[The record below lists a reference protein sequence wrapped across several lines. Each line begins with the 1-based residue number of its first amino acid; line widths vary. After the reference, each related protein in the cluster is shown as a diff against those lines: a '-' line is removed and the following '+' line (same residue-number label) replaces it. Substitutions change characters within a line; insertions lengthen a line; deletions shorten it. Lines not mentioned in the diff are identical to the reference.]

1 MKSQFEIIVKGRVQG
16 VGFRAAA
23 RKQARAMQLRGWVEN
38 LPTGAVRAVINGD
51 PESCTRFINWCREGS
66 AYSWVEKV
74 ELSEMKPESLGPF
87 SVIY

>member
-1 MKSQFEIIVKGRVQG
+1 MKSQFEILISGRVQG

-38 LPTGAVRAVINGD
+38 LPNGAVRAVISGD
-51 PESCTRFINWCREGS
+51 PESCTRFIHWCREGS

-74 ELSEMKPESLGPF
+74 DLREMKPESLGPF